1 MISLKRQRVAGLI
14 SVMCLFLAAPVALAQ
29 TLNLD
34 SSSRP
39 CDSVPAGYSGTNPCP
54 QSGDQQASAQQV
66 ADSQSDAQQ
75 PVDQQQGSDQNAPT
89 QKPQLSTR
97 NTATPALNGGPP
109 IRPDEGRFRL
119 LYGAS
124 TTQGYDSSVS

>member
-54 QSGDQQASAQQV
+54 QSADVQPADQQANGQQ
-66 ADSQSDAQQ
+66 SGAQQ
-75 PVDQQQGSDQNAPT
+75 PVDQQPGSDQNAPA

-97 NTATPALNGGPP
+97 TTATPALNGGPP
-109 IRPDEGRFRL
+109 IRPDE
-119 LYGAS
+119 
-124 TTQGYDSSVS
+124 